1 MFGYFRFY
9 NQYASYDMQKVY
21 KNYYCAT
28 CFALEQHYGQL
39 SRFLLSYDVTLLA
52 IMLSLHK
59 NSKCEPLKC
68 LGNCSTK
75 CTMFEDEQ
83 WKKIAAINIL
93 LSAEKFDDDI
103 NDDKSVSA
111 KVLKTVFSKPIKKA
125 KQDFP
130 EIDKIIIENYK
141 QILVAESNNLSVLQ
155 IGDVFASM
163 MLKIMVSAFG
173 CKEREQLYITEISR
187 WLYFIDALD
196 DYDKDV
202 KKHRFNPLVIPG
214 VNYNEYVNLHTNEIQ
229 IIISDLYKNFSTII
243 SHFDSKDEETRILV
257 GLIHNTIPSVTSRIL
272 CGKRLPSLLHKKN
285 GNVWKGA
292 SV

>member
-9 NQYASYDMQKVY
+9 NQYASYDMQKVH

-39 SRFLLSYDVTLLA
+39 SRLLLSYDVTLLA
-52 IMLSLHK
+52 IMLSCHK
-59 NSKCEPLKC
+59 SSKCDSMKC
-68 LGNCSTK
+68 VGNCSK
-75 CTMFEDEQ
+75 KKELFNGNQ
-83 WKKIAAINIL
+83 WKKVAAINIL

-103 NDDKSVSA
+103 NDEKSVSA
-111 KVLKTVFSKPIKKA
+111 KLLKTVFSKPIKKA

-130 EIDKIIIENYK
+130 EIDKIIIENYQ
-141 QILVAESNNLSVLQ
+141 QILVAEKNNMSVLE
-155 IGDVFASM
+155 IGNVFASM
-163 MLKIMVSAFG
+163 MLNIMVSAFG

-202 KKHRFNPLVIPG
+202 KKNRFNPLVIPG

-243 SHFDSKDEETRILV
+243 SHFDFQDEETRILV
-257 GLIHNTIPSVTSRIL
+257 GLIQNTIPSVTSRIL

-285 GNVWKGA
+285 GNVWKGV